1 MSCPRDGKS
10 SSPFGQLVAH
20 FFQVVAR
27 RKPAL
32 VSARHGTG
40 WAAQLLRRVAAL
52 GVHFSLTE
60 RKMQVSAAFLFLA
73 LVTVGPA
80 QWIEKN
86 SRDENSFDGRVV
98 HRHIDLAESETDKRA
113 MVDLALFSA
122 KLSKLRVI
130 DNGDGATLSDSMRRT
145 NCIAGINGG
154 YFDPNFASLGLRII
168 DGKVTSRLTRG
179 RLMNGVLASDNA
191 IHIFRLA
198 EFSLRR
204 KPNAAIECGPFLIDL
219 AKPVRGLEAMRAARR
234 TFAASSSGDRAALG
248 FCSDATLADLAR
260 ILAMPL
266 GDFKIQRALNLDG
279 GSSSAF
285 WFRRDDGSAFSIPE
299 EKTVR
304 DFVGIV
310 AR

>member
-1 MSCPRDGKS
+1 M
-10 SSPFGQLVAH
+10 
-20 FFQVVAR
+20 
-27 RKPAL
+27 RKL
-32 VSARHGTG
+32 
-40 WAAQLLRRVAAL
+40 
-52 GVHFSLTE
+52 
-60 RKMQVSAAFLFLA
+60 SAAFFFLA
-73 LVTVGPA
+73 LATIAQA

-122 KLSKLRVI
+122 KSSKLRVI
-130 DNGDGATLSDSMRRT
+130 DNTDGLTLSDAMRRT

-154 YFDPNFASLGLRII
+154 YFDPNFAPLGLRII

-179 RLMNGVLASDNA
+179 RLMSGVLASDNA
-191 IHIFRLA
+191 IHIFRVA

-204 KPNAAIECGPFLIDL
+204 KPNAAIECGPFLVDF
-219 AKPVRGLEAMRAARR
+219 AKPVRGLEAMRAVRR
-234 TFAASSSGDRAALG
+234 TFAATGSSDRAALG
-248 FCSDATLADLAR
+248 FCSDATLADLAS
-260 ILAMPL
+260 ILATPL
-266 GDFKIQRALNLDG
+266 GDFKIQRALNFDG

-285 WFRRDDGSAFSIPE
+285 WFRRDDGSALSIPE
-299 EKTVR
+299 EKRVR